1 MEKIQ
6 IGTIY
11 LIEMSNLD
19 NNKNSFPK
27 IKIWTLVGVFYI
39 PIIFVALILT
49 LPKVEWKY
57 VFESA
62 SSKLARH
69 HKEAEGYGYP
79 GIPYISNTGTSRNIY
94 VSESDIA
101 YGECG
106 WNFYCIPEELNTK
119 KGVHYLP
126 VNLPFRRIKENVVK
140 LGKSYYCNKF
150 EISGAGECTS
160 GGWKYGTER

>member
-11 LIEMSNLD
+11 LIEMSNLN

-69 HKEAEGYGYP
+69 HK
-79 GIPYISNTGTSRNIY
+79 
-94 VSESDIA
+94 
-101 YGECG
+101 
-106 WNFYCIPEELNTK
+106 
-119 KGVHYLP
+119 
-126 VNLPFRRIKENVVK
+126 
-140 LGKSYYCNKF
+140 
-150 EISGAGECTS
+150 
-160 GGWKYGTER
+160 